1 MPISQL
7 AIWPEKTI
15 IRRPAADCPIDMLEA
30 MRLDAPARFK
40 DAYFP
45 QVRVFGRDAT
55 EIAPHAADEVRD
67 LGLGKPGK
75 GAADVV
81 PSMLGNAEKG
91 ANAAR
96 QRAADGGSA
105 VERQKLEHAEKKRRS
120 PGLQT
125 IGEPGFPNGK
135 VRPGWLHCVGPIAQ
149 RACQAQRT
157 LWGRTQPAVDT
168 RTMSITIVIRRARP
182 VDARCNS
189 SGSAAKAFANSG
201 SS

>member
-1 MPISQL
+1 MAGEDDHP
-7 AIWPEKTI
+7 PPG
-15 IRRPAADCPIDMLEA
+15 RHRPMDMLEA

-105 VERQKLEHAEKKRRS
+105 VERQKLEHAEKKRGS

-125 IGEPGFPNGK
+125 IGEPECPNGK
-135 VRPGWLHCVGPIAQ
+135 VRPSQGHC
-149 RACQAQRT
+149 R
-157 LWGRTQPAVDT
+157 GRYHNGHEKPSRLRGIGQ
-168 RTMSITIVIRRARP
+168 SSARY
-182 VDARCNS
+182 RL
-189 SGSAAKAFANSG
+189 
-201 SS
+201 

>member
-45 QVRVFGRDAT
+45 KVRVFSRDAP

-96 QRAADGGSA
+96 QRTAHGGGA
-105 VERQKLEHAEKKRRS
+105 IERQELEHAEQKRCS
-120 PGLQT
+120 PGLQM
-125 IGEPGFPNGK
+125 IGEPGCPNRK
-135 VRPGWLHCVGPIAQ
+135 I
-149 RACQAQRT
+149 
-157 LWGRTQPAVDT
+157 
-168 RTMSITIVIRRARP
+168 
-182 VDARCNS
+182 
-189 SGSAAKAFANSG
+189 
-201 SS
+201 